1 MRVLA
6 MAGLTLCW
14 ATVPALAQDDGDPSK
29 PLSGS
34 YYMGPA
40 IDAEDPNAPADHL
53 YLTLTGDAAKSMWDA
68 MKVETTPDEC
78 VGRMARW
85 VQSMVCY
92 GPASPQSGFYLFTR
106 RAFLPCLD
114 QTIQRLLIGFSIKLV
129 LPVIRCKIR
138 VT

>member
-92 GPASPQSGFYLFTR
+92 GPASPQSGQLAPGDSPYECYLGINMKT
-106 RAFLPCLD
+106 AALELGGDC
-114 QTIQRLLIGFSIKLV
+114 
-129 LPVIRCKIR
+129 
-138 VT
+138 